1 MAQKYPKIA
10 QNGPKMTQN
19 CPNGDISPVS
29 PTFCISA
36 GKHPMGQVSSIIT
49 IAKYHPSYKKKHSRK
64 RLSVFLLYFFL
75 AIPTCWS
82 KTRAMARGT
91 QRRGRNILKG
101 KESDW
106 QQLGNWSQLKKA
118 WKAKNCHAQKWTN
131 TCLPRNIFFQP
142 LKSRYL
148 ELSSWMR
155 TEVCR
160 VRVALYREQQ
170 VWYGE
175 SSSPRPDRRDLYLPC
190 TCRASTEGTTI
201 QLTIA

>member
-82 KTRAMARGT
+82 KTRAIVRGT
-91 QRRGRNILKG
+91 QRRGQNILCHF
-101 KESDW
+101 SNV
-106 QQLGNWSQLKKA
+106 QQFQFHVWILEYSEAGTFNLAVGWELKLVVSANLYIVRKLQVNDRSVCLIFWYLSNSIKQQILGRQCYLHLWRYTIYN
-118 WKAKNCHAQKWTN
+118 QK
-131 TCLPRNIFFQP
+131 
-142 LKSRYL
+142 
-148 ELSSWMR
+148 
-155 TEVCR
+155 
-160 VRVALYREQQ
+160 
-170 VWYGE
+170 
-175 SSSPRPDRRDLYLPC
+175 
-190 TCRASTEGTTI
+190 
-201 QLTIA
+201 